1 MIKYNNIFFKL
12 YKISKSLWFFVI
24 LFCLINLQKSLS
36 FFSLFET
43 VAPNIISI
51 ILYLLMIKFNINS
64 SNTLLFFL
72 GLTNDIMSGDNI
84 GITSIFLLLLKF
96 FSGSIILEKIT
107 NNKKEEWLSFTII
120 FIFSFSIVFIINVM
134 ANFSV
139 PDLGPIF
146 FHIGITLILF
156 PIINIG
162 INFFSFV
169 TQFIKS

>member
-1 MIKYNNIFFKL
+1 MISF
-12 YKISKSLWFFVI
+12 
-24 LFCLINLQKSLS
+24 NLN
-36 FFSLFET
+36 
-43 VAPNIISI
+43 P
-51 ILYLLMIKFNINS
+51 

-156 PIINIG
+156 PIVNIS
-162 INFFSFV
+162 INFFTFV
-169 TQFIKS
+169 TQLIKS

>member
-1 MIKYNNIFFKL
+1 MIKYNNIFFYL
-12 YKISKSLWFFVI
+12 YKISKSLLFFVI
-24 LFCLINLQKSLS
+24 LFCLINLEKSLS

-51 ILYLLMIKFNINS
+51 ILYLLMIKFNMNP

-84 GITSIFLLLLKF
+84 GTTSIFLLLLKF
-96 FSGSIILEKIT
+96 FSGSIFLEKIT

-120 FIFSFSIVFIINVM
+120 FIFSFSIVFIINVI
-134 ANFSV
+134 ANFSI
-139 PDLGPIF
+139 PDLGPVF

-156 PIINIG
+156 PIINIS
-162 INFFSFV
+162 INFFTFV
-169 TQFIKS
+169 TQLIKS

>member
-12 YKISKSLWFFVI
+12 YKISKSLLFFII

-51 ILYLLMIKFNINS
+51 ILYLLMIRFNLNP

-120 FIFSFSIVFIINVM
+120 FIFSFSIVFLINVM

-156 PIINIG
+156 PIVNIS
-162 INFFSFV
+162 INFFTFV
-169 TQFIKS
+169 TQLIKS